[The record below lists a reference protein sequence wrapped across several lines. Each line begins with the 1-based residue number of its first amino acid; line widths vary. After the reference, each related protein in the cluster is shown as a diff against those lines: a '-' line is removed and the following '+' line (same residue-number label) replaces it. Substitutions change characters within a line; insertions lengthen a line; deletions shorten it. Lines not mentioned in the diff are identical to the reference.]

1 MGEEEAKRELD
12 YTADDIIAMA
22 MADEEI
28 DPDPEKRAMAVMGVV
43 FSLGM

>member
-1 MGEEEAKRELD
+1 MDEKATEKKPD
-12 YTADDIIAMA
+12 YTADEIIAMA